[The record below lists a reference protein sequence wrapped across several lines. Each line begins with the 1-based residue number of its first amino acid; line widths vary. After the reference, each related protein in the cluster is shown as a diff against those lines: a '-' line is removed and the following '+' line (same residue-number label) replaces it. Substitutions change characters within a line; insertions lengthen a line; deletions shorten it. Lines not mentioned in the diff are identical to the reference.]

1 MSMNSKKQKAL
12 SDYCEWRG
20 YGDMCDGC
28 ELENTKLCDF
38 RSSECI
44 DKAYKIIFEE
54 ETEDEK
60 G

>member
-1 MSMNSKKQKAL
+1 MINKEKQKAL

-28 ELENTKLCDF
+28 ELEHTELCDF